1 MTKRNFLLGTS
12 SGKLGDMVFYRA
24 GGEQRTRTR
33 VTPKNPKTIAQMTNR
48 LLMLNVSSMF
58 KSLAPI
64 LRDSFADRKAN
75 QSGFNA
81 FVKEN
86 KGKHNYFLTR
96 GMFENACCLPW
107 GTCIAKGNL
116 GITLE
121 PTPTSMKRSSSLPPS
136 YPYDLSCLFGSRFK
150 WEVKEGQITADQ
162 TIELEGEDLVKFIRQ
177 YSKVQLPNEFVITY
191 VSASPMDYELNDEI
205 IEPCQLAYGIMTV
218 TGNTYT
224 WERRGCQDAQLSPSL
239 VLFSNSVVDKGGT
252 YDFVQVVKSGGFV
265 TPEDCLR
272 NPLGVIVSFKDA
284 SGLKVSTSIISSEL
298 RSVDHEPVRGI
309 IQPFL
314 EGREVYLA
322 ALQEYGY
329 AQGSVLS
336 GDKLAAP
343 LSEPSD
349 EEEEE
354 EEEEG

>member
-1 MTKRNFLLGTS
+1 MTKRNFLLGTT

-86 KGKHNYFLTR
+86 KSKNKYFLTR
-96 GMFENACCLPW
+96 GMFEGGFCLPW
-107 GTCIAKGNL
+107 GTCIAKGNM

-121 PTPTSMKRSSSLPPS
+121 PTPIEMDRGTSTPPS
-136 YPYDLSCLFGSRFK
+136 YPYALDCLFGTKFS
-150 WEVKEGQITADQ
+150 WDVKEGQVASDR
-162 TIELEGEDLVKFIRQ
+162 TIDLTGEDLVKFIRQ
-177 YSKVQLPNEFVITY
+177 YSKVQLPNDFVITY
-191 VSASPMDYELNDEI
+191 VSATPMDYELNDEI
-205 IEPCQLAYGIMTV
+205 IEPLQVAYGVMTV
-218 TGNTYT
+218 SGNSYT
-224 WERRGCQDAQLSPSL
+224 WEKRGCPDVALSPTL
-239 VLFSNSVVDKGGT
+239 TLLSNSNVENTGVQE
-252 YDFVQVVKSGGFV
+252 FSQVVKNGGYV
-265 TPEDCLR
+265 TAKECLQ
-272 NPLGVIVSFKDA
+272 NPLGIILSFKDA
-284 SGLKVSTSIISSEL
+284 SGLKVSTSIISSQI
-298 RSVDHEPVRGI
+298 RSVDGEAVRGI
-309 IQPFL
+309 VQPFL
-314 EGREVYLA
+314 EGREAYLA

-329 AQGSVLS
+329 SQGSVLS
-336 GDKLAAP
+336 GDKLP
-343 LSEPSD
+343 EPMSEYQ

>member
-1 MTKRNFLLGTS
+1 MTKRNFLLGTT

-86 KGKHNYFLTR
+86 KSKNKYFLTR
-96 GMFENACCLPW
+96 GMFEGGFCLPW

-121 PTPTSMKRSSSLPPS
+121 PTPTMMKRSNSLPPS
-136 YPYDLSCLFGSRFK
+136 YPYDLSCLFGSSFK
-150 WEVKEGQITADQ
+150 WTVKQGQITADK
-162 TIELEGEDLVKFIRQ
+162 TIELEGEELIKFIRQ
-177 YSKVQLPNEFVITY
+177 YSKIQLPNDFVITY
-191 VSASPMDYELNDEI
+191 VSAAPMDYELNDEVV
-205 IEPCQLAYGIMTV
+205 EPCQLAYGVMTV
-218 TGNTYT
+218 SGNSYT
-224 WERRGCQDAQLSPSL
+224 WERRGCQDAMMSPTL
-239 VLFSNSVVDKGGT
+239 TLFSNDTVDVEGE
-252 YDFVQVVKSGGFV
+252 YNFVQVVKNGGYV

-272 NPLGVIVSFKDA
+272 NPMGIIVSFKDA
-284 SGLKVSTSIISSEL
+284 SGLKVSTSIISSEI
-298 RSVDHEPVRGI
+298 RSVDGEAVRGI
-309 IQPFL
+309 VQPFL
-314 EGREVYLA
+314 EGREAYLA

-329 AQGSVLS
+329 SQGSVLT
-336 GDKLAAP
+336 GDKLP
-343 LSEPSD
+343 EPMKEPS

-354 EEEEG
+354 EPDEE